1 VIYAL
6 QTVQRINTKT
16 LYSQEMSMSKS
27 KPISINEGF
36 SKVKCFE
43 GRTPKSSNGE
53 MQDAFVKLTDF
64 DQSSIYLTHYSGFS
78 EWERHPAGDELVQVV
93 EGETTLV
100 LLNDGIEAK
109 NKLCQG
115 EFLVVPQG
123 VWHRFESPKGL
134 KVLTI
139 TPPPTEHSIDMP
151 K

>member
-1 VIYAL
+1 
-6 QTVQRINTKT
+6 
-16 LYSQEMSMSKS
+16 MSKA
-27 KPISINEGF
+27 KPISIGEKF
-36 SKVKCFE
+36 SEVTFFE
-43 GRTPKSSNGE
+43 GRTPESSNDD

-64 DQSSIYLTHYSGFS
+64 NQSAIYLTHYAGFS

-93 EGETTLV
+93 DGETTLV
-100 LLNDGIEAK
+100 LLNDGIETK
-109 NKLCQG
+109 HKLHQG

-151 K
+151 R